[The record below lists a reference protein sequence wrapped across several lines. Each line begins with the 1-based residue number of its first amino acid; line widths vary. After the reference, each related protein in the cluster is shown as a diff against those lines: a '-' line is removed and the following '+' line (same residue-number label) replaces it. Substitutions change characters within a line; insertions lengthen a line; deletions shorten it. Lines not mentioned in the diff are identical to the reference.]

1 MVRYSVEELER
12 EERSIEDRRIGI
24 QEELPIECV
33 DVEEDGDSDEA
44 VYDNSDDEDWVDIDV
59 DPKGVEKNTVK
70 VRKYNTLHLKNF
82 AIECDR
88 YGVPDRA
95 AAKIGNGL
103 LKDLGKVT
111 KDNTSMLI
119 CPTRLRRE
127 RLKWGAKLEAECSRI
142 SLPHGLYTDGKRV
155 PTLVRLTR
163 ETKVKVPGGRGRRAY
178 RTVATTS
185 NQLVV
190 LAEPGGSYVTHVTPE
205 HGTGLALADEIVSV
219 VKERGIDVKVIGM
232 DGCAVNTGKN
242 NGAIRLVEKKL
253 DKVVQHVI
261 CGLHL
266 NELLF
271 WHILE
276 DTDGVTKGPDSLSG
290 PVGSTLHQNIW
301 EEPVVN
307 FKPLAGRVPELP
319 DIIVKDLSRDQ
330 NIGYRYAHAIQSG
343 TMPDDLVAQVIGPL
357 VTSRWLTT
365 ANRVL
370 CKYTRTRYP
379 TKGLIRLVQVV
390 LNLYYPG
397 WFRFKRY
404 PHIQEGAQNFFFLVE
419 MSKDL
424 QVKDKMVAH
433 KVLQDNAHWAHS
445 ENILI
450 SMLSDHREEI
460 RRRAVLQIMKARR
473 DFKPEKHPRQFTLPT
488 VNFQAVDYF
497 DLIDFDTEPCTE
509 PPLTMDFDLDT
520 LMGAFREPII
530 LPPYPSNTQ
539 AVERMVRVVTEVAN
553 KRAGYSARHRM
564 ILKLLESRKKVP
576 KFNTKN
582 DDAVF

>member
-127 RLKWGAKLEAECSRI
+127 RLKWGAKLEAECSKI

-190 LAEPGGSYVTHVTPE
+190 EHHYPVLAEPGGS
-205 HGTGLALADEIVSV
+205 
-219 VKERGIDVKVIGM
+219 
-232 DGCAVNTGKN
+232 
-242 NGAIRLVEKKL
+242 
-253 DKVVQHVI
+253 
-261 CGLHL
+261 
-266 NELLF
+266 
-271 WHILE
+271 
-276 DTDGVTKGPDSLSG
+276 
-290 PVGSTLHQNIW
+290 
-301 EEPVVN
+301 
-307 FKPLAGRVPELP
+307 
-319 DIIVKDLSRDQ
+319 
-330 NIGYRYAHAIQSG
+330 
-343 TMPDDLVAQVIGPL
+343 
-357 VTSRWLTT
+357 
-365 ANRVL
+365 
-370 CKYTRTRYP
+370 
-379 TKGLIRLVQVV
+379 
-390 LNLYYPG
+390 
-397 WFRFKRY
+397 
-404 PHIQEGAQNFFFLVE
+404 
-419 MSKDL
+419 
-424 QVKDKMVAH
+424 
-433 KVLQDNAHWAHS
+433 
-445 ENILI
+445 
-450 SMLSDHREEI
+450 
-460 RRRAVLQIMKARR
+460 
-473 DFKPEKHPRQFTLPT
+473 
-488 VNFQAVDYF
+488 
-497 DLIDFDTEPCTE
+497 
-509 PPLTMDFDLDT
+509 
-520 LMGAFREPII
+520 
-530 LPPYPSNTQ
+530 
-539 AVERMVRVVTEVAN
+539 
-553 KRAGYSARHRM
+553 
-564 ILKLLESRKKVP
+564 
-576 KFNTKN
+576 
-582 DDAVF
+582 